1 MLKTISVGETR
12 RAARRQNF
20 MIRATIGT
28 DAGEAYSGR
37 VRDLSAV
44 GIKIE
49 LNAVPVEPMKR
60 GENVTVDVRGIGAV
74 KAEIAWR
81 RSNWYGL
88 KFARPIKPEK
98 AIKPVGNGQRTPDHI
113 KPIVVPSRSLK
124 YVEGLRKD

>member
-12 RAARRQNF
+12 RAARRHNF
-20 MIRATIGT
+20 MIRATIST
-28 DAGEAYSGR
+28 AAGEAYQGR

-44 GIKIE
+44 GVKIE

-60 GENVTVDVRGIGAV
+60 GENVTVDVRGVGPA
-74 KAEIAWR
+74 KAEVAWR

-88 KFARPIKPEK
+88 KFARPIKPEQ
-98 AIKPVGNGQRTPDHI
+98 AIQPVGTGRRTPDHV

-124 YVEGLRKD
+124 YVEGLGRD